1 MVGRIASIWIL
12 NGIKLYIHYH
22 LNQYPF
28 AGDDE
33 GTLAALFVLERAGLI
48 LSGMKA

>member
-1 MVGRIASIWIL
+1 M
-12 NGIKLYIHYH
+12 LY